1 MPKPGLWTEQ
11 SKEKMKKEGQRLCQ
25 ARKTLRNEI
34 EHSIT
39 KAEAIMANQQKLK
52 LDELQEVL
60 NYIEEV
66 NNKAHNLDV
75 AIISQ
80 YSDEEAIE
88 RETEAALDYEDD
100 VLFQIKNIRIFIEQ
114 RSNIEKHQ
122 SNHSSFYGLVS
133 FPTPFKKL
141 QSSPATI
148 GLDKTSEKHQ
158 GFMSYWMTRPHTQDA
173 YKKLSNQTEH
183 KAQKVLTPVVR
194 NKDRTESKS
203 EGLLIDDRQSKR
215 LPKPT
220 QQQVST
226 LSTQFQID
234 KNEAYITKK
243 QESSVVLD
251 SMRITTM
258 ETNVIKKSRLSTEY
272 IKAESIQ
279 KPDTIIIN
287 EPRETMKITISKQS
301 SSNKAPKISKAKSF
315 KMRKKQARTASS
327 STQRAKLHKK
337 IHNQL
342 QLLFSSHYL
351 NTNHTKTRNA
361 LWWAGSN
368 KRLLHVLKRR
378 FKNTFSIYCNS
389 NVVKF
394 ARAIWS
400 ARRMSEIIV

>member
-1 MPKPGLWTEQ
+1 MFYSACQTKP
-11 SKEKMKKEGQRLCQ
+11 EGKLQI
-25 ARKTLRNEI
+25 AANAAISMTFSDINE
-34 EHSIT
+34 
-39 KAEAIMANQQKLK
+39 
-52 LDELQEVL
+52 
-60 NYIEEV
+60 
-66 NNKAHNLDV
+66 
-75 AIISQ
+75 
-80 YSDEEAIE
+80 IE
-88 RETEAALDYEDD
+88 RETEAALLYEDE
-100 VLFQIKNIRIFIEQ
+100 VLLQITKIRMFIEQ
-114 RSNIEKHQ
+114 RSNTEEQVHQ

-215 LPKPT
+215 LTKPT

-234 KNEAYITKK
+234 KTEAYITKK

-301 SSNKAPKISKAKSF
+301 SSNKAPKISNAKSF
-315 KMRKKQARTASS
+315 KMTKKQARTASN